1 MSSIVIDGLS
11 EEDFRRSIQNRLREG
26 KAGSA
31 IARLRALLAP
41 YAQAGGILPERFL
54 TIAPGELILTGW
66 DSLGDAIGRHDR
78 PGRPVNAVSIAFG
91 WPGDDMPEAD
101 ARGCLRPCIE
111 TNYYNDDA
119 FPFSQSRRDDLL
131 DGYSFDGCTW
141 SGDPEATDNAIGLDG
156 IDDLN
161 GALAELEARLLASD
175 EPDEAGL
182 RAGSL
187 GACLLSALLVQA
199 VTERIERDGLPRS
212 LCVTAGS
219 SGVYPYFDAPLA
231 GMSEEALTAA
241 AAVEDVVMSAHEVPV
256 PRYSSLLLTGIPRA
270 KKRAVLVLEESED
283 ELTKRLTGLRSL
295 HHADREDEQIALQE
309 VAAVPP
315 ATDEPE
321 PGPSVTDGELLLA
334 KKPVKHSA
342 DFRDMLGP
350 RAPALQQ
357 RLDDLVASRI
367 APIPEL
373 PVLAPVEAE
382 RLPVPDW
389 SDEPAWSAETAWL
402 DGPTLSN
409 EPTLSHEP
417 AWSDEPGWQDNSDP
431 ATLPEIAMPEA
442 ELPPPAERTRDR
454 LWASVKAWFDW
465 FR

>member
-41 YAQAGGILPERFL
+41 YAGAGGILPERFL
-54 TIAPGELILTGW
+54 TVAPAELILTGW

-91 WPGDDMPEAD
+91 WPGDDMPEPD
-101 ARGCLRPCIE
+101 AQGCLRPCIE

-161 GALAELEARLLASD
+161 GALAELEAHLLASE

-187 GACLLSALLVQA
+187 GACLLSALLVQT

-241 AAVEDVVMSAHEVPV
+241 EAAEDVVMSAHEVPV

-283 ELTKRLTGLRSL
+283 ELAKRLTGLRGL
-295 HHADREDEQIALQE
+295 NHAEREDEQIELLA
-309 VAAVPP
+309 VANAPP
-315 ATDEPE
+315 APEEPNRE
-321 PGPSVTDGELLLA
+321 PPAADGELLLA

-357 RLDDLVASRI
+357 RLDDLVAGTITPVPARTAR
-367 APIPEL
+367 API
-373 PVLAPVEAE
+373 EAE

-389 SDEPAWSAETAWL
+389 SDEPSWSAETAWS
-402 DGPTLSN
+402 D
-409 EPTLSHEP
+409 EPTRSNEP
-417 AWSDEPGWQDNSDP
+417 AWSDEPGWQDNSDT
-431 ATLPEIAMPEA
+431 AAYPEFAMPEE
-442 ELPPPAERTRDR
+442 ELPPLPERTRDR
-454 LWASVKAWFDW
+454 LWANLKAWFGWYD
-465 FR
+465 

>member
-1 MSSIVIDGLS
+1 MIIDGLS

-41 YAQAGGILPERFL
+41 YAGPGGILPERFL
-54 TIAPGELILTGW
+54 TVAPADLILTGW

-91 WPGDDMPEAD
+91 WPGDDVPEPD
-101 ARGCLRPCIE
+101 AQGCLHPCIE
-111 TNYYNDDA
+111 TSYYNDDA

-141 SGDPEATDNAIGLDG
+141 SGDPEATDNAIGVDG

-161 GALAELEARLLASD
+161 GALAELEAHLLASE

-182 RAGSL
+182 RAGSI

-212 LCVTAGS
+212 VCVTAGS

-283 ELTKRLTGLRSL
+283 ELAKRLTGLRGL
-295 HHADREDEQIALQE
+295 HHADREDEPIELEAVAIAPTPQE
-309 VAAVPP
+309 PEPDLAAVP
-315 ATDEPE
+315 
-321 PGPSVTDGELLLA
+321 GELLLA

-357 RLDDLVASRI
+357 RLDDLMTANL
-367 APIPEL
+367 APVPEL
-373 PVLAPVEAE
+373 PVLAPVDEAQQAE
-382 RLPVPDW
+382 PDW
-389 SDEPAWSAETAWL
+389 PNEVVWSTEAASI
-402 DGPTLSN
+402 D
-409 EPTLSHEP
+409 EP
-417 AWSDEPGWQDNSDP
+417 AWSDEPGWGDDIGP
-431 ATLPEIAMPEA
+431 VPLPEAVEPEA
-442 ELPPPAERTRDR
+442 EFLPPAERTRDR
-454 LWASVKAWFDW
+454 LWATIKSWFGM
-465 FR
+465 F

>member
-31 IARLRALLAP
+31 IARLRVLLAP
-41 YAQAGGILPERFL
+41 YAGAGGILPERFL
-54 TIAPGELILTGW
+54 TITPADLILTGW
-66 DSLGDAIGRHDR
+66 DRLGDAIGRHDR

-91 WPGDDMPEAD
+91 WPGEDLPEPD
-101 ARGCLRPCIE
+101 PQGCLRPCIE
-111 TNYYNDDA
+111 TSYFNDDA

-141 SGDPEATDNAIGLDG
+141 SGDPEATDTAIALDG
-156 IDDLN
+156 VDDLN
-161 GALAELEARLLASD
+161 GALAGLEARLLASD
-175 EPDEAGL
+175 DPDEAGL

-231 GMSEEALTAA
+231 GMSEEALKA
-241 AAVEDVVMSAHEVPV
+241 AAVLEDMVLSAQDVPV

-283 ELTKRLTGLRSL
+283 ELTKRLTGLRGL
-295 HHADREDEQIALQE
+295 LQIDREDEEIGQP
-309 VAAVPP
+309 AAPP
-315 ATDEPE
+315 APAPDEPD
-321 PGPSVTDGELLLA
+321 PVSAAADGGLLLA
-334 KKPVKHSA
+334 KKPARHSA

-350 RAPALQQ
+350 RGSDLQQ
-357 RLDDLVASRI
+357 RLDSLLAGNSALVA
-367 APIPEL
+367 
-373 PVLAPVEAE
+373 AE
-382 RLPVPDW
+382 PAAVVAEYAPVPDW
-389 SDEPAWSAETAWL
+389 SDEPGWGDESDAVVPQIVPLAEEFEEPLTDWPRVGRWAKVRRWL
-402 DGPTLSN
+402 S
-409 EPTLSHEP
+409 
-417 AWSDEPGWQDNSDP
+417 
-431 ATLPEIAMPEA
+431 
-442 ELPPPAERTRDR
+442 
-454 LWASVKAWFDW
+454 WFAL
-465 FR
+465 

>member
-41 YAQAGGILPERFL
+41 YAGAGGILPERFL
-54 TIAPGELILTGW
+54 TVEAADLVLNGW
-66 DSLGDAIGRHDR
+66 EALGDAIGRHDR

-91 WPGDDMPEAD
+91 WPGDDLPEPNPQ
-101 ARGCLRPCIE
+101 GCLRPCIE
-111 TNYYNDDA
+111 TSYFNDDA
-119 FPFSQSRRDDLL
+119 FPFSLSRRDDLL

-141 SGDPEATDNAIGLDG
+141 SGEPEATDTAIALDG

-161 GALAELEARLLASD
+161 GALAGLEARLLASD

-187 GACLLSALLVQA
+187 GACLLSALLVKA

-231 GMSEEALTAA
+231 GMSEEALKAA
-241 AAVEDVVMSAHEVPV
+241 AALEDVVSAAHEVPV

-283 ELTKRLTGLRSL
+283 ELAKRLMGLRGL
-295 HHADREDEQIALQE
+295 HHADREDGAIGHQAVL
-309 VAAVPP
+309 AAPAPEEPDPVP
-315 ATDEPE
+315 AAA
-321 PGPSVTDGELLLA
+321 DGGLLLA
-334 KKPVKHSA
+334 KKPTKLGS
-342 DFRDMLGP
+342 DFRDILG
-350 RAPALQQ
+350 RRDPALQQ
-357 RLDDLVASRI
+357 RLDNLLAGN
-367 APIPEL
+367 P
-373 PVLAPVEAE
+373 APVAAPPALA
-382 RLPVPDW
+382 LPTPEPQIEPDW
-389 SDEPAWSAETAWL
+389 PE
-402 DGPTLSN
+402 
-409 EPTLSHEP
+409 
-417 AWSDEPGWQDNSDP
+417 EPGWVGDDDPVTTQDS
-431 ATLPEIAMPEA
+431 
-442 ELPPPAERTRDR
+442 PPAEAIAQPLANRRRDR
-454 LWASVKAWFDW
+454 LWARVKRWLGRFA
-465 FR
+465 R